1 MRTMPDLDFALL
13 ANAAQVGGDRLISL
27 LGGGWDTAAVPQEA
41 YPVGMVLNVV
51 FRLRFDDEEVGKTHA
66 GEIAVEGEDGERI
79 AVVTFSLDVQRAQEL
94 PPGWKT
100 SVPVVAPVP
109 VQFPGPGLYALLIAV
124 GGAVLKTIALRMKV
138 AGA

>member
-1 MRTMPDLDFALL
+1 MAEVEFALL

-41 YPVGMVLNVV
+41 YPLGMVLNVA

-66 GEIAVEGEDGERI
+66 GEIAVAGEDGGRLA
-79 AVVTFSLDVQRAQEL
+79 AVSFSLEVERRPEDL

-100 SVPVVAPVP
+100 SVPAVAPVP
-109 VQFPGPGLYALLIAV
+109 VQFPGPGLYSVSIAV
-124 GGAVLKTIALRMKV
+124 GGAVLKTIPLRMKV